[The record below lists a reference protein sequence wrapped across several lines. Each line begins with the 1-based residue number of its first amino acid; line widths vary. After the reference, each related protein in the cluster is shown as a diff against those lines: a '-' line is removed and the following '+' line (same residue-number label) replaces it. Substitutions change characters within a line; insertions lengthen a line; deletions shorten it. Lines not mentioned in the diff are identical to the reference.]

1 MRLKLTKT
9 HAKTNQESYDQVG
22 YIYKNNTTHICIVPS
37 YLKVE
42 DRRSAGRWQF
52 SRVKALHLFSG
63 RNRTVSQK
71 FVEGLWSW
79 FVDFHVV
86 CSITGLNIHH
96 SLPLRQ
102 IQPSVLE
109 VEKGNIY
116 SLMGC
121 ISHRG
126 LLLDSLRLHR
136 PNWFSDNL

>member
-1 MRLKLTKT
+1 MQ
-9 HAKTNQESYDQVG
+9 NQIKNPSDQVG
-22 YIYKNNTTHICIVPS
+22 YIYKNSTTHICIVSS

-42 DRRSAGRWQF
+42 DRRSAGRWQS

-79 FVDFHVV
+79 FVDFPVV
-86 CSITGLNIHH
+86 CSLTGRNIRH

-126 LLLDSLRLHR
+126 LLLDSLWLPR
-136 PNWFSDNL
+136 PDWFSDNL